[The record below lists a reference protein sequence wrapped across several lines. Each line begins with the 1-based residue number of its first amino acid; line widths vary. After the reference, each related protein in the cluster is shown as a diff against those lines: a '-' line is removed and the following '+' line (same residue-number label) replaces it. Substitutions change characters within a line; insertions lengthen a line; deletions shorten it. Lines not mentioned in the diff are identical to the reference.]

1 MTAMTYFQ
9 DAKSAWRLPDRN
21 DPVLVAMAADDAMLA
36 LATQGIATL
45 RIYSWTGPQ
54 LSLGY
59 FQTESIRIPMG
70 HSPTDGIR
78 PWARRSTGG
87 EALLHHHEWT
97 YAFALPPGHPLARQ
111 ASNLPIRIHEA
122 IGRGLANLG
131 YSASLHEGTDLYV
144 DRSGL
149 CFQHLT
155 PGDLLVGGHKVMGSA
170 QRKRKG
176 AVLQHGGLLFKKSE
190 VESRLP
196 GLADIQPGLTLPEGE
211 DLARWIYSVIG
222 PFEPA
227 PESLV
232 KDWEK
237 EHQVCL
243 SQHQSG
249 EWLQKR

>member
-1 MTAMTYFQ
+1 MNPAPNIHDPKT
-9 DAKSAWRLPDRN
+9 AWRLPDRR
-21 DPVLVAMAADDAMLA
+21 DPVVVAMAADDAMLA

-59 FQTESIRIPMG
+59 FQTESLRAAMG
-70 HSPTDGIR
+70 HSPPDDIR

-97 YAFALPPGHPLARQ
+97 YAFALPPNHPLAGQ
-111 ASNLPIRIHEA
+111 TTSLPKQIHSA
-122 IGRGLANLG
+122 IANGLQSLG
-131 YSASLHEGTDLYV
+131 YSATLHEGSDLYV

-196 GLADIQPGLTLPEGE
+196 GLLDIEPGFALPDGE
-211 DLARWIYSVIG
+211 QLAQWISRVIG
-222 PFEPA
+222 PFEQA

-232 KDWEK
+232 ANWAK
-237 EHQVCL
+237 EHQLSL

-249 EWLQKR
+249 DWLQKR